1 MYQIFFVIILA
12 LGGACGWMYQQNQI
26 LEANNIILKGN
37 VTKLETAVEEQKAAM
52 TAMKEAF
59 EKQAAALINLQQR
72 NAEISAEKDRYMSIF
87 QRHNLDKL
95 ALMKPGLI
103 ANRMNNGTKKVFE
116 EIEND
121 SKNIAA
127 LSDSKS
133 N

>member
-26 LEANNIILKGN
+26 LEANNTILKGN
-37 VTKLETAVEEQKAAM
+37 VTKLENAVEEQKAAM

-59 EKQAAALINLQQR
+59 EQQAAALNNMQQR
-72 NAEISAEKDRYMSIF
+72 NAEINAEKDRYMAIF

-103 ANRMNNGTKKVFE
+103 ANRMNKGTKRVFE

-127 LSDSKS
+127 LNDSQS

>member
-1 MYQIFFVIILA
+1 MYQVFFVIILA
-12 LGGACGWMYQQNQI
+12 LGGAAGWLYQQNQI
-26 LEANNIILKGN
+26 LEANNTILKGN
-37 VTKLETAVEEQKAAM
+37 VVQLEGAVEQQKEAM
-52 TAMKEAF
+52 AAMKESF
-59 EKQAAALINLQQR
+59 EKQAAALNNLQQR
-72 NAEISAEKDRYMSIF
+72 NSEINAEKDRYMAIF

-103 ANRMNNGTKKVFE
+103 ANRMNKGTQRVFE

-127 LSDSKS
+127 LNNDQS

>member
-1 MYQIFFVIILA
+1 MYQILFVIILT

-26 LEANNIILKGN
+26 LEANNTILKGN
-37 VTKLETAVEEQKAAM
+37 VSKLEGAVEEQKAAM
-52 TAMKEAF
+52 EAIKESY
-59 EKQAAALINLQQR
+59 EKQAAAMNLLQKR
-72 NAEISAEKDRYMSIF
+72 NNEITAEKDRYMSIF

-127 LSDSKS
+127 LDDSQP

>member
-1 MYQIFFVIILA
+1 MYQILFVIILT
-12 LGGACGWMYQQNQI
+12 LGAACGWMYQQNQI
-26 LEANNIILKGN
+26 LEANNTILKGN
-37 VTKLETAVEEQKAAM
+37 VSKLEGAVEEQKAAM
-52 TAMKEAF
+52 KAVKESY
-59 EKQAAALINLQQR
+59 EKQAAAMNLLQKR
-72 NAEISAEKDRYMSIF
+72 NNEITAEKDRYMSIF

-127 LSDSKS
+127 LDDSQP

>member
-26 LEANNIILKGN
+26 LEANNAILKGN
-37 VTKLETAVEEQKAAM
+37 VAQLEGAVEQQKEAIA
-52 TAMKEAF
+52 AMKESF
-59 EKQAAALINLQQR
+59 EKQDAALSNLQQR
-72 NAEISAEKDRYMSIF
+72 NSEINAEKDRYMAIF

-95 ALMKPGLI
+95 ALMKPGLV

-121 SKNIAA
+121 SKGIAA
-127 LSDSKS
+127 LND
-133 N
+133 NQPN